1 MKIFRKELAKI
12 FNFRLILILIGFALI
27 FEYLFINLNYY
38 PGYSANSPYDVP
50 FYEELVAQFGST
62 LSREEYDDFL
72 QKKKDL
78 AAIVEAEMQN
88 SEVFRAYG
96 VETIEQFEEYHNKSG
111 ELTEEE
117 TLILDETINFWF
129 WNDVTEPILFRIQVL
144 NRYIESAG
152 THFFADDSSLE
163 YWSDYFSRHSP
174 EVAERLQTLFW
185 RDEISLLPN
194 SLYNLI
200 NDDFL
205 RLVILSV
212 VCCFVLILSYQVT
225 ERLRGI
231 IPIAASAK
239 IGRRIFRRQMLAS
252 MISGAILGLVIGG
265 IYGVMLWSKN
275 VFVFADCPLSGR
287 VYRFW
292 LDMTFGQYILLC
304 FLLLVVI
311 SAAAALLAHFIG
323 RLSANYIAGIA
334 ISIPSAAIYY
344 VLVFLFGN
352 FMLKVGEYGKIQSES
367 LAASLLWTFGGFA
380 LLIGTIGIAS
390 GVLLK
395 HDRRRDIL

>member
-1 MKIFRKELAKI
+1 MKIFKKELAKI
-12 FNFRLILILIGFALI
+12 FNFRLILILVGFAVI
-27 FEYLFINLNYY
+27 FEYLFINWNYY
-38 PGYSANSPYDVP
+38 PGYGASSPYDVP
-50 FYEELVAQFGST
+50 FYEELVAQFGPT
-62 LSREEYDDFL
+62 LSKEEYNDFL

-78 AAIVEAEMQN
+78 AAVVEAEMQN
-88 SEVFRAYG
+88 SEVFRTYG
-96 VETIEQFEEYHNKSG
+96 VKTIEQFEEYHNKSG

-117 TLILDETINFWF
+117 TIISEETTNFWF
-129 WNDVTEPILFRIQVL
+129 RNEVTEPILFRIQVL
-144 NRYIESAG
+144 DRYIENEG
-152 THFFADDSSLE
+152 THFFADDSSME

-174 EVAERLQTLFW
+174 EAAERMKTLF
-185 RDEISLLPN
+185 RREEVSLLPS

-212 VCCFVLILSYQVT
+212 VCCFVLILSYQIT
-225 ERLRGI
+225 ERLIGI
-231 IPIAASAK
+231 LPIAASTK
-239 IGRRIFRRQMLAS
+239 TGRRIFRQQMLAS
-252 MISGAILGLVIGG
+252 IISGVILGVVIGG

-287 VYRFW
+287 LYRFW

-304 FLLLVVI
+304 FLLLILV

-334 ISIPSAAIYY
+334 ISIPSAAVYY
-344 VLVFLFGN
+344 VLVFLFGS
-352 FMLKVGEYGKIQSES
+352 FMLKVGDYGKFQSES
-367 LAASLLWTFGGFA
+367 LAASLLWTFGGLA
-380 LLIGTIGIAS
+380 LLIGTVGIAS
-390 GVLLK
+390 VVLLK

>member
-12 FNFRLILILIGFALI
+12 FNFRLILILVGFAVI

-38 PGYSANSPYDVP
+38 PGYSASSPYDVP
-50 FYEELVAQFGST
+50 FYEELVTEFGPT
-62 LSREEYDDFL
+62 LSRDEYDGFL
-72 QKKKDL
+72 QKKKEL
-78 AAIVEAEMQN
+78 AAVVEAEMQN
-88 SEVFRAYG
+88 SEVFRKYG

-117 TLILDETINFWF
+117 ELILEETTNFWF
-129 WNDVTEPILFRIQVL
+129 RNETTEPILFRIQVL
-144 NRYIESAG
+144 NRYIEKEG
-152 THFFADDSSLE
+152 THFFADDTDME

-174 EVAERLQTLFW
+174 QVAERMQTLF
-185 RDEISLLPN
+185 RKNEVSLLPS

-212 VCCFVLILSYQVT
+212 ICCFVLILSYQIA

-231 IPIAASAK
+231 LPIAASTK
-239 IGRRIFRRQMLAS
+239 IGRHIFKRQMS
-252 MISGAILGLVIGG
+252 TSVISGAILGLIIGG

-275 VFVFADCPLSGR
+275 VFTFAACPLSGIL
-287 VYRFW
+287 YRFW
-292 LDMTFGQYILLC
+292 LDMSFGQYMLLC
-304 FLLLVVI
+304 FLLLILI
-311 SAAAALLAHFIG
+311 SAAAALLAYFIG

-334 ISIPSAAIYY
+334 VSIPSAAVYY
-344 VLVFLFGN
+344 VLVLLFGN
-352 FMLKVGEYGKIQSES
+352 FMLKVGDYGKFSSES
-367 LAASLLWTFGGFA
+367 LAASLLWTFGGIA
-380 LLIGTIGIAS
+380 LLIGTICAVS

-395 HDRRRDIL
+395 RDRRRDIL